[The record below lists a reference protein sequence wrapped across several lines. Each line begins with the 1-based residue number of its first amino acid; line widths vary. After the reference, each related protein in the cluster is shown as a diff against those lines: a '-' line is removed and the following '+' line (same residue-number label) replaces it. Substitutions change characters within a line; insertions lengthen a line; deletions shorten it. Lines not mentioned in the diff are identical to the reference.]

1 MSSQP
6 SLDSRHQPSRR
17 ASLRHLGLLLLAGGS
32 AVAVPAWADAPPAI
46 APGAST
52 EPVKLQEGFNY
63 RLVTTDVVVPKGKI
77 LIQEMFWYGCPH
89 CFHLEPHLVAWR
101 KTLPANVDFEP
112 YAVPI
117 SPGWVPLT
125 RAFFAA
131 KFMGVLERTHD
142 AVFNDIHVK
151 NMRPITEDQ
160 IADMYADLGVNRDQF
175 IQMYNS
181 FGVDNAVRQAGNIAQ
196 QAGVHGV
203 PAILINGKYLLD
215 GEMLG
220 SNEAMLPVA
229 DAFIAKISH
238 EMAAKK

>member
-1 MSSQP
+1 MMP
-6 SLDSRHQPSRR
+6 LHPLNPPHEPARR
-17 ASLRHLGLLLLAGGS
+17 RSLRALGLMLFAGSTAGL
-32 AVAVPAWADAPPAI
+32 PAWASDAPAAATPPPA
-46 APGAST
+46 
-52 EPVKLQEGFNY
+52 PVKLQEGFNY
-63 RLVTTDVVVPKGKI
+63 RLVNTDVVVPKGKI

-89 CFHLEPHLVAWR
+89 CFHLEPHLDAWR
-101 KTLPANVDFEP
+101 KTLPANVEFEP

-131 KFMGVLERTHD
+131 KFLGVLDKTHD

-151 NMRPITEDQ
+151 NIHPITEDQ

-181 FGVDNAVRQAGNIAQ
+181 FGVDNAVRQAGSIAQ
-196 QAGVHGV
+196 EAGVTGV

-215 GEMLG
+215 GGMLG

-229 DAFIAKISH
+229 DAFIAKLTQ
-238 EMAAKK
+238 EMAAK

>member
-1 MSSQP
+1 MP
-6 SLDSRHQPSRR
+6 LTRDLDHSHQPGRR
-17 ASLRHLGLLLLAGGS
+17 QSLRGLGLLLLGAATLPAAWAENPTATTAS
-32 AVAVPAWADAPPAI
+32 TVPAAA
-46 APGAST
+46 
-52 EPVKLQEGFNY
+52 PVKLQEGFNY
-63 RLVTTDVVVPKGKI
+63 RLVTTDAVVPKGKI

-101 KTLPANVDFEP
+101 KTLPTDVEFEP

-131 KFMGVLERTHD
+131 KFLGVLDKTHD
-142 AVFNDIHVK
+142 AVFNAIHVK
-151 NMRPITEDQ
+151 GIHPVTEDQ
-160 IADMYADLGVNRDQF
+160 IADLYADLGVNRDQF

-181 FGVDNAVRQAGNIAQ
+181 FGVDNAVRQAGSIAQ
-196 QAGVHGV
+196 EAGVTGV

-215 GEMLG
+215 GGMLG

-229 DAFIAKISH
+229 DAFIAKLSH
-238 EMAAKK
+238 EMAAK